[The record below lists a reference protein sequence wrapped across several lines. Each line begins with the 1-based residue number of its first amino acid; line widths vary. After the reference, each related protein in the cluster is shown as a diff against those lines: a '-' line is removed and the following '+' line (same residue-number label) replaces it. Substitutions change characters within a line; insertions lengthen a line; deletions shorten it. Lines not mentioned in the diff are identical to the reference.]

1 MLSVILRQEGVGQLH
16 NLTHSTNLAKLSVY
30 LLAGIL
36 FSSPSYSDIIPII
49 DSDRDGLADD
59 FEDANGNGLVDS
71 NETNFLQADT
81 DRDGF
86 DDGMEV
92 THGSDPLDA
101 DSIPAHGDQSK
112 QACLADFPQGSESVT
127 DSPIKLPSTLI
138 PMVYFANVS
147 DLKLEGFNEIPF
159 AIGANFSIKN
169 IESFNEP
176 SSSGVTGSTINGIS
190 PLVMLD
196 DGEQYLFTTNQ
207 DGRIRKYTR
216 AATLEWAVDIRRV
229 ADDSLSAEP
238 MVQLRR
244 FSNQAF
250 QDRYSSDLVY
260 VATSYSS
267 ATRNRIYAINTDTGA
282 IIWVLNLNGNL
293 DIDVTRQGLALDY
306 QNNRLFVATD
316 RTNSTSQSS
325 LWAINTLNGTVD
337 WSANVGQNYGRPLF
351 KNGRVYTSNLFGELN
366 AIDAETGEII
376 WTTSSGSPH
385 LLGAEIKQMI
395 TGEIFI
401 ARKDF
406 DGQIRLFR
414 DNGEI
419 GNLVWQT
426 TLPISEGASDAVPV
440 FGLGDQYL
448 YVGGNDG
455 RVYQLSVVTG
465 EAISARTVSE
475 TGAINDI
482 AIVDTDHTRRKPTL
496 YAATQNGFITQNCF
510 PFKTHQAAEDFDLDG
525 VTDGADNCPE
535 IENPIQADADF
546 DGLGDLCDLDQDND
560 FLTTEKEQE
569 IGTNPLLFDT
579 DGDLIPDNL
588 DSCPLSIRAPI
599 DSNGDGAPDT
609 CELGQFSMGGSITGL
624 LANQSLVLQ
633 LDVFPTNNPNRQQIL
648 TILSSGSFEFDELYF
663 EGDFYQVTLVS
674 STQQDCVLSNGTGN
688 IQTDNVNN
696 VTITCREQDPVDQE
710 PPEEVDSSGGGAVT
724 SIHLLCCWLIFLLG
738 RRNNQITG
746 FI

>member
-1 MLSVILRQEGVGQLH
+1 MFRLKTIF
-16 NLTHSTNLAKLSVY
+16 
-30 LLAGIL
+30 
-36 FSSPSYSDIIPII
+36 FSSWPLGCLLLGLLICSPCYSDILPIV
-49 DSDRDGLADD
+49 DTDRDGLADEE
-59 FEDANGNGLVDS
+59 EDSNSNGLVDE
-71 NETNFLQADT
+71 NETSFLEADT

-92 THGSDPLDA
+92 THGSDPLDNE
-101 DSIPAHGDQSK
+101 SIPAHGDLNK

-127 DSPIKLPSTLI
+127 DSPIKLPSTLSPI
-138 PMVYFANVS
+138 VSSANVP
-147 DLKLEGFNEIPF
+147 DLKLEGFNEIPY
-159 AIGANFSIKN
+159 ATGASFSIKN
-169 IESFNEP
+169 INSFNEP
-176 SSSGVTGSTINGIS
+176 PSSGITGSTINGIS

-207 DGRIRKYTR
+207 DGRIRKYAR
-216 AATLEWAVDIRRV
+216 AATLEWAVDVRRV

-244 FSNQAF
+244 FSNQTF

-267 ATRNRIYAINTDTGA
+267 ATRNRIYAINADTGA
-282 IIWVLNLNGNL
+282 IVWVLNLNGNL

-351 KNGRVYTSNLFGELN
+351 KRGRVYTNNLFGELN
-366 AIDAETGEII
+366 AITGETGEIT

-414 DNGEI
+414 DDGDS
-419 GNLVWQT
+419 GSLVWQT

-482 AIVDTDHTRRKPTL
+482 AIVDTDHSRRKPTL
-496 YAATQNGFITQNCF
+496 YAGTQNGFITQNCF
-510 PFKTHQAAEDFDLDG
+510 PFKTHQAAQDSDLDG

-546 DGLGDLCDLDQDND
+546 DGLGDLCDFDQDND

-599 DSNGDGAPDT
+599 DSNGDGTPDT
-609 CELGQFSMGGSITGL
+609 CEPGQFNIGGNIVGL
-624 LANQSLVLQ
+624 QANQNLVMQ
-633 LDVFPTNNPNRQQIL
+633 LDVFPANNPNRQQIL
-648 TILSSGSFEFDELYF
+648 TISSSGTFEFDELYF
-663 EGDFYQVTLVS
+663 EGDIYQVTLVS
-674 STQQDCVLSNGTGN
+674 STQAGCVLSNGSGN

-696 VTITCREQDPVDQE
+696 VTITCREQDPVDEE
-710 PPEEVDSSGGGAVT
+710 PPEEDDSSGAGVF
-724 SIHLLCCWLIFLLG
+724 SPIFLFCYCLFLLLS
-738 RRNNQITG
+738 RCKKRTI
-746 FI
+746 

>member
-1 MLSVILRQEGVGQLH
+1 MH

-30 LLAGIL
+30 LLAVIL
-36 FSSPSYSDIIPII
+36 FSGPSYSDILPII

-59 FEDANGNGLVDS
+59 FEDANSNGLVDS

-101 DSIPAHGDQSK
+101 DSIPAHGDLNK

-127 DSPIKLPSTLI
+127 DSPIRLPSTLNPI
-138 PMVYFANVS
+138 NYFANVT
-147 DLKLEGFNEIPF
+147 DLRLEGFNEIPF

-176 SSSGVTGSTINGIS
+176 SLSGVTGSNINGIS

-216 AATLEWAVDIRRV
+216 TATLEWAVDVRRV
-229 ADDSLSAEP
+229 AGDSLSADP

-244 FSNQAF
+244 LSNQSF
-250 QDRYSSDLVY
+250 QDRYSADLVY
-260 VATSYSS
+260 VATTYSS
-267 ATRNRIYAINTDTGA
+267 ATRNRIYAVNADTGA
-282 IIWVLNLNGNL
+282 IVWVLNSNGNL
-293 DIDVTRQGLALDY
+293 DIDVTRQGMAIDY

-316 RTNSTSQSS
+316 RTNSTGQSS

-337 WSANVGQNYGRPLF
+337 WSANLGQNYGRPLF
-351 KNGRVYTSNLFGELN
+351 KSGRVYTNNLFGELH
-366 AIDAETGEII
+366 ALDAASGEII

-385 LLGAEIKQMI
+385 LNGAEIKRTK
-395 TGEIFI
+395 TGETLI
-401 ARKDF
+401 ARMDF

-414 DNGEI
+414 DDGDS
-419 GNLVWQT
+419 GSLVWQT

-455 RVYQLSVVTG
+455 RVYQLSIATG

-482 AIVDTDHTRRKPTL
+482 AIVDTDHSRRKTTL
-496 YAATQNGFITQNCF
+496 YAATQNGIITQNCF
-510 PFKTHQAAEDFDLDG
+510 PFRTHQASQDFDLDG

-535 IENPIQADADF
+535 IVNPIQADADF
-546 DGLGDLCDLDQDND
+546 DGVGDLCDFDQDND
-560 FLTTEKEQE
+560 FLSTEKEQE

-588 DSCPLSIRAPI
+588 DSCPLSVQAPI

-609 CELGQFSMGGSITGL
+609 CELGQFSIGGSITGL

-633 LDVFPTNNPNRQQIL
+633 LDVFPTNNPNMQQIL

-674 STQQDCVLSNGTGN
+674 STQQGCVLSNGTGN
-688 IQTDNVNN
+688 MQTENVNN
-696 VTITCREQDPVDQE
+696 VTVTCREQDPVVQE
-710 PPEEVDSSGGGAVT
+710 PPEEDDSSGGGAVT

-738 RRNNQITG
+738 RRNNTTTR
-746 FI
+746 